1 MAVTCSLAENKR
13 NTGRCKNV
21 PGKSNNEDT
30 LHHRISRLIRGRS
43 AYSNAFDNAIPYKS
57 AVFKR
62 NCKLPQLP
70 VRGSIGID
78 TCASRYPW
86 LQRLTNYAARIA
98 TEQDLGKWC
107 HNIYDRCNDSN
118 NCVWH

>member
-13 NTGRCKNV
+13 NTRRSKNV
-21 PGKSNNEDT
+21 PRKSNNENT
-30 LHHRISRLIRGRS
+30 LHHRISRFIRGRG

-62 NCKLPQLP
+62 NCKLPQLAI
-70 VRGSIGID
+70 RGSIGSD
-78 TCASRYPW
+78 TCASRHPW
-86 LQRLTNYAARIA
+86 LQRLTNYAARIT
-98 TEQDLGKWC
+98 TEQGLGKWC
-107 HNIYDRCNDSN
+107 YDIYNRCNDSN